1 MTSDELQA
9 RTDAVRALEAQ
20 FGELINRM
28 RRHLNENAQRVSP
41 GMLPGAYK
49 VFSTIAGRGRIAQ
62 STLGDVLMVDKGQLS
77 RTVRELE
84 QLGLIQREPD
94 PDDGRASILSPT
106 PLGIERLAAARAPQE
121 QTLIG
126 TLRDWPLD
134 DIHNLT
140 RLLRA
145 LASGALPGGDAPPL
159 PGDDPAARSLLDP
172 VAPA

>member
-62 STLGDVLMVDKGQLS
+62 STLGDVLMVDKGPVSYTHL
-77 RTVRELE
+77 TL
-84 QLGLIQREPD
+84 
-94 PDDGRASILSPT
+94 PT
-106 PLGIERLAAARAPQE
+106 IY
-121 QTLIG
+121 
-126 TLRDWPLD
+126 
-134 DIHNLT
+134 
-140 RLLRA
+140 
-145 LASGALPGGDAPPL
+145 S
-159 PGDDPAARSLLDP
+159 
-172 VAPA
+172 V